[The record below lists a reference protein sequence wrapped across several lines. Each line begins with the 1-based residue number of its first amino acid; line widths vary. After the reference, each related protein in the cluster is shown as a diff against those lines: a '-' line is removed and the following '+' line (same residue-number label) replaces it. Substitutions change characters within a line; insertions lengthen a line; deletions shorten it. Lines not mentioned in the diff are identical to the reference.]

1 MPAGQAKRPTMK
13 MSANGGNRK
22 QAQCSLAARFNT
34 AFPMVSDTEPLPRG
48 QSRRRPIL
56 FTIPSFTGA
65 GGTERMVANLARLLS
80 ADHEVHIS
88 SFDKPGAQPNFD
100 PGVPFH
106 ALGSGPRLPFLLRVI
121 TYATEARRLR
131 SLKRRLGVGLTIS
144 NLWRSDL
151 ISVLAGGSDRK
162 IAICHINVAGNKTNA
177 LMMSLLPLVR
187 AVYHRVDKVVAV
199 NEALLHELKAL
210 YQLTDASVTSIDN
223 FVDVSLPP
231 AEWSAE
237 GRRQLV
243 WCGRFVAEKNVA
255 ALIDIYAGLRKRR
268 SDAQLVL
275 IGAGPLLEATKS
287 RAAELGLRVGTTAT
301 DADADVVFRGSLMD
315 PWPALRQA
323 SLMMLT
329 SIAEGLP
336 MVLLEAASLGIP
348 IAASDCPS
356 GGVASMILGAAH
368 HDAKRQQSV
377 RSPLGLLLPVPD
389 PARPESIG
397 VWVSELD
404 ALLSD
409 AVALNGMR
417 ASALRRSRDYT
428 PEAARLK
435 WQPLIEELLGHT
447 GAQCAAPRLLT

>member
-1 MPAGQAKRPTMK
+1 MGQAKRLTLD
-13 MSANGGNRK
+13 MSAISKGRD
-22 QAQCSLAARFNT
+22 QAVCSRAARLNT
-34 AFPMVSDTEPLPRG
+34 APPSMVSEIERLPHG
-48 QSRRRPIL
+48 QTRHRPIL
-56 FTIPSFTGA
+56 LTIPSFTGA

-80 ADHEVHIS
+80 ADHEVHVA
-88 SFDKPGAQPNFD
+88 SFDQPGARPNFD

-106 ALGSGPRLPFLLRVI
+106 ALGSVPRLPFPLRPV
-121 TYATEARRLR
+121 TYATAVRRLR
-131 SLKRRLGVGLTIS
+131 SLKRHLGVGLTIS

-162 IAICHINVAGNKTNA
+162 IAICHINVAGNRTNA

-210 YQLTDASVTSIDN
+210 YQLKDDAATSIDN
-223 FVDVSLPP
+223 FVDVALSP

-237 GRRQLV
+237 GCRKLV
-243 WCGRFVAEKNVA
+243 WCGRFVPEKNVA
-255 ALIDIYAGLRKRR
+255 ALIDIFAGLRRRR

-275 IGAGPLLEATKS
+275 IGAGPQLVAMKS
-287 RAAELGLRVGTTAT
+287 RASELGLRVGTATA
-301 DADADVVFRGSLMD
+301 DADADIVFLGPLLD
-315 PWPALRQA
+315 PLPELRLA

-329 SIAEGLP
+329 SLAEGLP

-348 IAASDCPS
+348 IAASDCPA

-368 HDAKRQQSV
+368 HDPKRRESI

-389 PARPESIG
+389 PACPESIG
-397 VWVSELD
+397 VWVNELD

-409 AVALNGMR
+409 PVTLRAMR

-428 PEAARLK
+428 PESARSK
-435 WQPLIEELLGHT
+435 WQPLIAGLLGHS
-447 GAQCAAPRLLT
+447 GASMPGATPAH